1 MRQMFQAHKELE
13 GFLLF
18 YGFGVVRVRAKADLG
33 CNEKALGV
41 LLKLVILEY
50 IYIYINGPKK
60 CICSIYHQ
68 ENHSILNRS
77 ISNCNLEPP
86 TNSKP

>member
-50 IYIYINGPKK
+50 IYI
-60 CICSIYHQ
+60 
-68 ENHSILNRS
+68 
-77 ISNCNLEPP
+77 
-86 TNSKP
+86 

>member
-50 IYIYINGPKK
+50 IYIYKWSQKVYLFYLSPGKPLHPK
-60 CICSIYHQ
+60 
-68 ENHSILNRS
+68 
-77 ISNCNLEPP
+77 
-86 TNSKP
+86 